1 MTTRDRLLALVV
13 PVLWGLNFVV
23 IDEGLGDIPPL
34 LFLSLRFIL
43 VALPLVFFIPRPA
56 IPWST
61 LLGIGAFMS
70 LGQFSLLYLALDLGM
85 PAGLA
90 SLVLQVQVMV
100 TILLTWAFLGERA
113 TPRQLG
119 GVAVGAMGL
128 LIVALAH
135 GARAPILPLVVTIAA
150 ATSWAVGNTIT
161 RHAKVA
167 SGLSVVV
174 WSALV
179 VPVPCV
185 LLSLAFDGPD
195 AVQAGLQSIDG
206 IAIASTLY
214 TAIGAS
220 LIGYSLF
227 NGLLSRYPAATVVP
241 FILLVPP
248 VGIASAWLLQ
258 GEVPTRLES
267 LGALVMM
274 AGVATATFGGR
285 RATTAALPP
294 SAEGIPGAEG
304 AASTPRRPVLEDSGA

>member
-1 MTTRDRLLALVV
+1 MV

-34 LFLSLRFIL
+34 LFLSLRFVIVAFPLIL
-43 VALPLVFFIPRPA
+43 FVPRPDV
-56 IPWST
+56 PWRT
-61 LLGIGAFMS
+61 LAGIGLFMS
-70 LGQFSLLYLALDLGM
+70 FGQFSLLYIALDLGM

-100 TILLTWAFLGERA
+100 TILLAWVFLGERA
-113 TPRQLG
+113 TRRQLV
-119 GVAVGAMGL
+119 GVGVGAVGL
-128 LIVALAH
+128 LIVAIAH
-135 GARAPILPLVVTIAA
+135 GARAPILPLLVTIAA
-150 ATSWAVGNTIT
+150 ATSWAIGNTIT
-161 RHAKVA
+161 RHAKVK

-174 WSALV
+174 WSALF
-179 VPVPCV
+179 VPLPC
-185 LLSLAFDGPD
+185 LALSLLFDGPGAMWD
-195 AVQAGLQSIDG
+195 GLSGMGLTAV
-206 IAIASTLY
+206 ASTLY

-258 GEVPTRLES
+258 DEIPTRLES

-274 AGVATATFGGR
+274 AGVATATFGAR
-285 RATTAALPP
+285 KAA
-294 SAEGIPGAEG
+294 AG
-304 AASTPRRPVLEDSGA
+304 AAAAGPAGVPGPTLPAPAVEDSSA

>member
-1 MTTRDRLLALVV
+1 MA

-34 LFLSLRFIL
+34 LFLSFRFVL
-43 VALPLVFFIPRPA
+43 VAFPLIFFIPRPA

-61 LLGIGAFMS
+61 LLGIGTFMS
-70 LGQFSLLYLALDLGM
+70 LGQFSLLYIALDLGM

-100 TILLTWAFLGERA
+100 TILLAWLFLGERA
-113 TPRQLG
+113 TPRQLA
-119 GVAVGAMGL
+119 GVAVGAIGL
-128 LIVALAH
+128 LVVARAH
-135 GARAPILPLVVTIAA
+135 GARAPILPLLVTIAA
-150 ATSWAVGNTIT
+150 ATSWAIGNTIT

-185 LLSLAFDGPD
+185 LLSLVVDGP
-195 AVQAGLQSIDG
+195 AGVQSGLESID
-206 IAIASTLY
+206 AAAVASTLY

-258 GEVPTRLES
+258 NEVPTRLES
-267 LGALVMM
+267 VGALVMM
-274 AGVATATFGGR
+274 AGVATATFGAKRPAAVAAEAADEPGAGDPAAGAVPAPAR
-285 RATTAALPP
+285 AAL
-294 SAEGIPGAEG
+294 G
-304 AASTPRRPVLEDSGA
+304 DSEA